1 LCVQILP
8 DGASAERQLDIIHSL
23 ATYKFDKFGD
33 YDRTFIE
40 WYGKP
45 FVDVMEE
52 HPDVVTAYNQL
63 KSNLTK
69 AEDTITQRNANR
81 PYPYR
86 YLQPSEMINSIS
98 I

>member
-1 LCVQILP
+1 MERAQGGNWTSSI
-8 DGASAERQLDIIHSL
+8 ASQHTSS
-23 ATYKFDKFGD
+23 KQFGD

-45 FVDVMEE
+45 FVDFMEQ

-63 KSNLTK
+63 KSNLAE
-69 AEDTITQRNANR
+69 AEDTIKQRNANR

-86 YLQPSEMINSIS
+86 YLQPPEMINSIS